1 MWPIISFLKIRVF
14 LCATFPWTHSY
25 WVGFCLSGHVNK
37 GFSNLEISACILLLT
52 LDPYVFFKFTDFVLG
67 VIPSFRTE
75 VLLIFSSLHCD
86 WLLHMFNEDQPYFH
100 LNAKIPLCCMDVWVC
115 MCVLPRTFVQV
126 YTQSSSEPW
135 APH

>member
-1 MWPIISFLKIRVF
+1 M
-14 LCATFPWTHSY
+14 
-25 WVGFCLSGHVNK
+25 NK

-86 WLLHMFNEDQPYFH
+86 
-100 LNAKIPLCCMDVWVC
+100 
-115 MCVLPRTFVQV
+115 
-126 YTQSSSEPW
+126 
-135 APH
+135 